1 MAVVKELVDFFSKMN
16 FYKMVYEYQQ
26 GLYFRTGRALF
37 KRMRGLSREEELN
50 AWKRE
55 KEVIERMGRAK
66 FLPFRRPKLPE
77 GFRRDWVTG
86 LPLHESRMSR
96 VLKPG
101 LYFHVPI
108 VEDIVVDSIQERV
121 LNLGNITVL
130 TSDADNAKPISV
142 SCNLR
147 YKVVDFYRAYTAVH
161 DYEESLKDYTL
172 SMLAK
177 YSRGK
182 TMKEWQDAKTIREI
196 ERKVER
202 RVRNLVTEQWGLE
215 IHKAYITD
223 NVPSDSHRIVLDG
236 QPINLTHKMHEVN
249 ASPQE

>member
-1 MAVVKELVDFFSKMN
+1 MN
-16 FYKMVYEYQQ
+16 FYRMVYEYQQ

-37 KRMRGLSREEELN
+37 RRTRGLSREEELN
-50 AWKRE
+50 AWRKE
-55 KEVIERMGRAK
+55 KEAIERMGRAK

-77 GFRRDWVTG
+77 GFHRDWVTG
-86 LPLHESRMSR
+86 LPLHESRLSK

-130 TSDADNAKPISV
+130 TSDDGNAKPISV
-142 SCNLR
+142 SCNMR
-147 YKVVDFYRAYTAVH
+147 YRVVDFYRAYTAVH

-182 TMKEWQDAKTIREI
+182 TMKKWQDARTIREI
-196 ERKVER
+196 EKKVEVG
-202 RVRNLVTEQWGLE
+202 VRKLVTEQWGLD
-215 IHKAYITD
+215 IYKVYITD

-236 QPINLTHKMHEVN
+236 QPINLMHKLNEANVSVQ
-249 ASPQE
+249 A